1 MRRRNLGPGVAAV
14 FVALIVVRRLV
25 LRGSAHFTHGVVRVL
40 IVLVALF
47 AVAGIRLLV
56 SRR

>member
-1 MRRRNLGPGVAAV
+1 MAAL
-14 FVALIVVRRLV
+14 FVGLVVVRRLV
-25 LRGSAHFTHGVVRVL
+25 LRGSAHFTHGAVQ
-40 IVLVALF
+40 VLVAVVALL

>member
-1 MRRRNLGPGVAAV
+1 MRRGLGPGVAAV

-40 IVLVALF
+40 VVLVALL
-47 AVAGIRLLV
+47 AVAGIRLLA